1 MNHAMN
7 SYNRIE
13 MKMLNEVKPEELIDM
28 EISIDVYALEIE
40 RENDRFVYFFV
51 VLMLVDEIVI

>member
-1 MNHAMN
+1 
-7 SYNRIE
+7 

-51 VLMLVDEIVI
+51 VLMLVYEIII